1 MEEISLGEL
10 IKTKRKELGLTQVAL
25 SKSISCSEDYIIKLE
40 KNKRYPSKEIA
51 ENLAKNL
58 DLPFEDIWS
67 RTKKIK
73 LETLEIKHNKKKEY
87 LTRDYNQS
95 EDDKILDEAIGYL
108 KHIFSSNNKEKKSE
122 IIAYLKDVSKSLL

>member
-58 DLPFEDIWS
+58 DLPFEDIWL

-73 LETLEIKHNKKKEY
+73 LENLEIKHNKKKEY
-87 LTRDYNQS
+87 LTKDSYKTQ
-95 EDDKILDEAIGYL
+95 DDKLLDEAIGYL
-108 KHIFSSNNKEKKSE
+108 KDIFSSNNKEKKSQV
-122 IIAYLKDVSKSLL
+122 IDYLRLKKTLNN